1 MSGGPKYQPARSQ
14 IRLGVFLTFCITLVL
29 CGGAYAKGV
38 AQDSFQGKRLGL
50 SLSAGIASYR
60 EDLLVPLGFNGPAVF
75 LGGIYEQQ
83 SGKNLVHIRLRLG
96 LGVLENRFSHR
107 AWALMPDIRMSWVR
121 EIMAHHKYGEFHGGV
136 SLPLQ
141 MNNLFFESWD
151 DAHLYWLTAHSI
163 AGAFQWDKEVT
174 TKNHASVRIEVP
186 FLSWVSRPPDY
197 RHTKQDPLNHVTYHI
212 SEPNKSLHFEMID
225 DYRNVFMQLLL
236 KRKRGGS
243 LLSVGLEFQ
252 YFYCRKPETITAL
265 NTLLVFSYQWGVGQ

>member
-1 MSGGPKYQPARSQ
+1 MSGRRKYQPERNQ
-14 IRLGVFLTFCITLVL
+14 ICLGILAIFCITLAF
-29 CGGAYAKGV
+29 CGRAYAEGV
-38 AQDSFQGKRLGL
+38 SRDSSRWKRLGL

-75 LGGIYEQQ
+75 LGGVYTQQ
-83 SGKNLVHIRLRLG
+83 SGKNLVHIRLRIG

-121 EIMAHHKYGEFHGGV
+121 KMMVHNKYGEFLGGI
-136 SLPLQ
+136 SIPLQ

-174 TKNHASVRIEVP
+174 SKYHASVRIEIP
-186 FLSWVSRPPDY
+186 FLGWVSRPPTY
-197 RHTKQDPLNHVTYHI
+197 RYTKQDPLNHLTYHI
-212 SEPNKSLHFEMID
+212 TEPNKSLHFETID

-236 KRKRGGS
+236 KRERGGS

-252 YFYCRKPETITAL
+252 YFYCSRPEEITAL
-265 NTLLVFSYQWGVGQ
+265 NTLLVFSYQWGVGN